1 MGMLRS
7 YWVLAILALVVN
19 VGTYTVLFIGSGE
32 QLASVLPKPKSEGV
46 PREEYIPFWDFR
58 TEQIES
64 LVDDLKLENDRI
76 SERESELLKI
86 ESRITSERE
95 ELDRLRAEVEVYENE
110 LMTRSISVEES
121 EENNIKTLATT
132 YAAMPAESAVQV
144 FDEMDD
150 FFVAKLLSMMGTET
164 VSGIFEQM
172 ITRGGQSPDEV
183 KRVAKLSE
191 LLRLLE
197 KKK

>member
-1 MGMLRS
+1 MGLLRS
-7 YWVLAILALVVN
+7 YWFLAVLALVVN
-19 VGTYTVLFIGSGE
+19 IGTYTALFMGSGA
-32 QLASVLPKPKSEGV
+32 QLATVLPKPKAAGV

-64 LVDDLKLENDRI
+64 LVEDLKKENDRI
-76 SERESELLKI
+76 SIREAELLKI

-95 ELDRLRAEVEVYENE
+95 ELERLRNEVEVYQNE
-110 LMTRSISVEES
+110 LMTRIITVEQS
-121 EENNIKTLATT
+121 EEKNIKTLATT
-132 YAAMPAESAVQV
+132 YAAMPAESAVKV

-150 FFVAKLLSMMGTET
+150 FFVAKMLSMMGTET

-172 ITRGGQSPDEV
+172 IAQGGQGPENV
-183 KRVAKLSE
+183 KRVANLSE